1 MQLNRVRSASTLF
14 GRGPLLL
21 AAGVQFIALASCSDN
36 GGGTATT
43 GGAPASTGGNPTGGV
58 VATGGT
64 GTGGV
69 ATGGVPSTGGVT
81 ATGGTVATGGSAT
94 GGTPASTGGTNAGA
108 SGTTGGSGGA
118 SGANTSGG
126 VGGSNGGGSNG
137 GAGGSSAGTGGAK
150 GGASSTGGTNGG
162 TNGGGG
168 SGSGGGASGFTLT
181 SPNHAEGA
189 TFAAKYTC
197 SEKGFSGSI
206 MPELHWTAGPAGTK
220 SYAITFIDT
229 TLARKMPVDTKGFHW
244 VIYNIPATVTSL
256 PEAMTDAQA
265 KALPAKENSAFLG
278 PCPNYGTAPPTG
290 SKTDN
295 YEFTLYALATET
307 VDITGSNIV
316 QAADT
321 KLEGMNLAKTKL
333 TGKSNAANTR

>member
-1 MQLNRVRSASTLF
+1 
-14 GRGPLLL
+14 LLL
-21 AAGVQFIALASCSDN
+21 AAGVQFVALASCSDT

-43 GGAPASTGGNPTGGV
+43 GGVTATTGGNPTGGV

-64 GTGGV
+64 TTGGV
-69 ATGGVPSTGGVT
+69 ATGGLPSTGGLSSTGGIV
-81 ATGGTVATGGSAT
+81 ATGGTTTGGTQGTTGGS
-94 GGTPASTGGTNAGA
+94 AGA
-108 SGTTGGSGGA
+108 SGTTGGA
-118 SGANTSGG
+118 STSGG
-126 VGGSNGGGSNG
+126 VGGSNAGASSG
-137 GAGGSSAGTGGAK
+137 GAGGSSAGGSSAGAGGEK
-150 GGASSTGGTNGG
+150 GGASGTGGTNGG
-162 TNGGGG
+162 TNGG
-168 SGSGGGASGFTLT
+168 GSGGGASGFTLT

-278 PCPNYGTAPPTG
+278 PCPNYGSAPPTG

-295 YEFTLYALATET
+295 YEFTLYALASET
-307 VDITGSNIV
+307 VDITGTNIV